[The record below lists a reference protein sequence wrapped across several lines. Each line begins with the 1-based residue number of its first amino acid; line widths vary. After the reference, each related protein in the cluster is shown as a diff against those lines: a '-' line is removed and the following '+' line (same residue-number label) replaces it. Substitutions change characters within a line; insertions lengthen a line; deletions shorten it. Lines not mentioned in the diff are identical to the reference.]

1 MSDLIIPENSLYNVA
16 TFKLLSEGKDITN
29 DYTMLSL
36 TVNRAVNWVPTAKV
50 VLRDG
55 SAANETFAASE
66 GPDLI
71 PGKEVEIAI
80 GYDGTD
86 KRMFKGLIV
95 KHAIKVGANGDSML
109 ILDCKDVATKLTI
122 GRHSRYFTEVK
133 DSDAIAQIIGSYG
146 GISRDIES
154 TTGKHP
160 EIVQYYA
167 SDWDFILSRA
177 EMNGLIVLADDGKLK
192 VKAPSTS
199 GSPLVTLSYG
209 VNLLEFAAEIDA
221 RTQHQAVK
229 AEAWNYTEQAL
240 LKVEATEPK
249 VNNQGNLSGQTLANA
264 IAPNAWELR
273 HSGRVQEAELKAW
286 ADAQLLKSRLAKIQG
301 KVKTMGYPD
310 AKPDTLVEL
319 KGVGKRFNGLAYVSG
334 VRHEMIGGA
343 WYTYM
348 QLGLESQWFYQ
359 VTDIVE
365 RPASGLLPGVNGLQ
379 IGVVVQLK
387 NDPNGEDRILVKIP
401 TIDFQSEGIW
411 SRIATLDAGNNRGS
425 FFRPEIGDEVV
436 VGFLNDDPRDPIVLG
451 MLNSSAKPA
460 PLKAQDENHHKG
472 FVTRSQMK
480 VSFDDEKKII
490 TLETPGG
497 NKIIISDEDKGIT
510 LKDQNGNTMTMN
522 DSGISIKSPKDIT
535 LEATGKLTLKATQD
549 TSIEGLNVNAK
560 ANAQFKAQ
568 GNAGAEVSTGAIAVL
583 KGSLV
588 QIN

>member
-1 MSDLIIPENSLYNVA
+1 MSDLIIPTNSLYNVA
-16 TFKLLSEGKDITN
+16 TFKLLSDGKDITN
-29 DYTMLSL
+29 EYSVLSII
-36 TVNRAVNWVPTAKV
+36 VNRAVNRIPTAKI

-55 SAANETFAASE
+55 EAAEETFAASE
-66 GPDLI
+66 TSDLI

-80 GYDGTD
+80 GYDGKD

-95 KHAIKVGANGDSML
+95 KHAIKVGANGNSML

-122 GRHSRYFTEVK
+122 GRHSRYFTEFK
-133 DSDAIAQIIGSYG
+133 DSDAIAQIIKSYS
-146 GISRDIES
+146 GISQDVVS
-154 TTGKHP
+154 TSVKRP

-177 EMNGLIVLADDGKLK
+177 EMNGLIVLAEDGKLK

-199 GSPLVTLSYG
+199 GSPLITLSYG
-209 VNLLEFAAEIDA
+209 VNLLEFEAEIDA

-229 AEAWNYTEQAL
+229 AQAWNYTKQTL
-240 LKVEATEPK
+240 LEVDATEPT
-249 VNNQGNLSGQTLANA
+249 VNNQGNLSGQKLANA
-264 IAPNAWELR
+264 IAPGAWELR
-273 HSGRVQEAELKAW
+273 HSGRLEEPELRAW
-286 ADAQLLKSRLAKIQG
+286 ANAQLLKSRLAKIQG
-301 KVKTMGYPD
+301 RAKTVGFPD

-343 WYTYM
+343 WYTQIY
-348 QLGLESQWFYQ
+348 LGVGNQWFYQ
-359 VTDIVE
+359 ETDIVE

-379 IGVVVQLK
+379 IGVVVQLQD
-387 NDPNGEDRILVKIP
+387 DPNGEDRILVKTP
-401 TIDFQSEGIW
+401 TIDFKSEGIW
-411 SRIATLDAGNNRGS
+411 CRIATLDAGNNRGS

-436 VGFLNDDPRDPIVLG
+436 LGFLNDDPRDPIVLG
-451 MLNSSAKPA
+451 MLNSSAKSA
-460 PLKAQDENHHKG
+460 PLKAADKNHHKG
-472 FVTRSQMK
+472 FFTRSQMK
-480 VSFDDEKKII
+480 ISFDDEKKII
-490 TLETPGG
+490 ALETPGG

-522 DSGISIKSPKDIT
+522 NSGISIKSPKDII

-568 GNAGAEVSTGAIAVL
+568 GNAGAEVSTSAIAIL